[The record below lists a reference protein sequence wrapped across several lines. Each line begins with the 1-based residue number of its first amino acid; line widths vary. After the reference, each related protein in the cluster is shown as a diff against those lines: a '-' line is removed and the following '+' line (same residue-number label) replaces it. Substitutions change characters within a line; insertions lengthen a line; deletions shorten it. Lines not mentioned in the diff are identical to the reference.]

1 MNKNLILVS
10 RKPIVIQIF
19 TLVCK
24 KLNIQL
30 EILSEAQID
39 HKVDIIVID
48 NEFIDDRFNILK
60 SYAKVIGA
68 ISKTEL
74 PFGSAHDFIVP
85 LPFLPSSLEQ
95 ILDEQLQVLQKRNN
109 SKMYISNVEVEDDD
123 TADNLYTNTAI
134 DPTDETI
141 NSAEPAVEYL
151 ESLAD
156 DIANEVEEEDI
167 DDSIVSLAALNQG
180 GVLDTSE
187 LSNIKNIM
195 SPDNNLQKEHYSDNK
210 EEDQE
215 WMDLSSIIDKAID
228 EANAVN
234 EMYSKFDN
242 KPIKVLL
249 NNFDLE
255 ELTPLLNKLDQDI
268 IDSLTDGYEINLQI
282 KLGNTKNDE

>member
-1 MNKNLILVS
+1 MNKSLILVS

-30 EILSEAQID
+30 EILNEAQID
-39 HKVDIIVID
+39 HKVDILVID

-60 SYAKVIGA
+60 SYTKLMGA
-68 ISKTEL
+68 ISKEEL
-74 PFGSAHDFIVP
+74 PFGSANDFRIP

-95 ILDEQLQVLQKRNN
+95 ILDEQLQVLNKRNN
-109 SKMYISNVEVEDDD
+109 SKMYISNVEVEDKEEIEVDD
-123 TADNLYTNTAI
+123 SK
-134 DPTDETI
+134 EV
-141 NSAEPAVEYL
+141 EPAVEYL

-156 DIANEVEEEDI
+156 DIANEVEEEDV
-167 DDSIVSLAALNQG
+167 DDSIISFAGLNQG
-180 GVLDTSE
+180 GVLDNRE
-187 LSNIKNIM
+187 LSNIKNLM
-195 SPDNNLQKEHYSDNK
+195 TPYPENNREHSEDEKVDN
-210 EEDQE
+210 E
-215 WMDLSSIIDKAID
+215 WMDLSAIIDKAID
-228 EANAVN
+228 EVNAVN

-249 NNFDLE
+249 NNFELE

-282 KLGNTKNDE
+282 KLGQTESD

>member
-1 MNKNLILVS
+1 MNKSLILVS

-30 EILSEAQID
+30 EILNEAQID
-39 HKVDIIVID
+39 HKVDILVID

-60 SYAKVIGA
+60 SYTKLMGA
-68 ISKTEL
+68 ISKEEL
-74 PFGSAHDFIVP
+74 PFGSANDFRIP

-95 ILDEQLQVLQKRNN
+95 ILDEQLQVLNKRNN
-109 SKMYISNVEVEDDD
+109 SKMYISNVEVEDKEEIDD
-123 TADNLYTNTAI
+123 SK
-134 DPTDETI
+134 EV
-141 NSAEPAVEYL
+141 EPAVEYL

-156 DIANEVEEEDI
+156 DIANEVEEEDV
-167 DDSIVSLAALNQG
+167 DDSIISFAGLNQG
-180 GVLDTSE
+180 GVLDNRE
-187 LSNIKNIM
+187 LSNIKNLM
-195 SPDNNLQKEHYSDNK
+195 TPYPENNREHSEDEKVDN
-210 EEDQE
+210 E
-215 WMDLSSIIDKAID
+215 WMDLSAIIDKAID
-228 EANAVN
+228 EVNAVN

-249 NNFDLE
+249 NNFELE

-282 KLGNTKNDE
+282 KLGQTESD

>member
-1 MNKNLILVS
+1 MNKSLILVS

-30 EILSEAQID
+30 EILNEAQID
-39 HKVDIIVID
+39 HKVDILVID

-60 SYAKVIGA
+60 SYTKLMGA
-68 ISKTEL
+68 ISKEEL
-74 PFGSAHDFIVP
+74 PFGSANDFRIP

-95 ILDEQLQVLQKRNN
+95 ILDEQLQVLNKRNN
-109 SKMYISNVEVEDDD
+109 SKMYISNVEVEDKEEIEVDD
-123 TADNLYTNTAI
+123 SK
-134 DPTDETI
+134 EV
-141 NSAEPAVEYL
+141 EPAVEYL

-156 DIANEVEEEDI
+156 DIANEVEEEDV
-167 DDSIVSLAALNQG
+167 DDSIISFAGLNQG
-180 GVLDTSE
+180 GVLDNRE
-187 LSNIKNIM
+187 LSNIKNLM
-195 SPDNNLQKEHYSDNK
+195 TPYPENNREYSEDEKVDN
-210 EEDQE
+210 E
-215 WMDLSSIIDKAID
+215 WMDLSAIIDKAID
-228 EANAVN
+228 EVNAVN

-249 NNFDLE
+249 NNFELE

-282 KLGNTKNDE
+282 KLGQTESD